1 MAPCTP
7 FQKLKLGLQLRG
19 RSWTSARNFSTSPRP
34 PGNSLEFAS
43 AIYLTD
49 GTINLALLKYRG
61 SRGHGLEDPTKF
73 VGIHHFG
80 IQVEDMREAQKKIE
94 EAGGTFLFDLGDDM
108 EKENFERKFKDP
120 DGIIFDVSVK
130 GWVGTTTPKKVP
142 A

>member
-1 MAPCTP
+1 MPRLRHIALVVKDLEKAAQFYKACLASLTP
-7 FQKLKLGLQLRG
+7 DRKRLN
-19 RSWTSARNFSTSPRP
+19 SHP
-34 PGNSLEFAS
+34 P
-43 AIYLTD
+43 IYLTD

-61 SRGHGLEDPTKF
+61 NRGHGLEDPTKF

-80 IQVEDMREAQKKIE
+80 IQVENMEDAQKKIE
-94 EAGGTFLFDLGDDM
+94 DAGGTFFFDLGDDM

-130 GWVGTTTPKKVP
+130 GWVGTTTPKKVT

>member
-1 MAPCTP
+1 MPR
-7 FQKLKLGLQLRG
+7 LRHIALVVKDLEKAAQFYKSVFG
-19 RSWTSARNFSTSPRP
+19 FTQAGQET
-34 PGNSLEFAS
+34 LEFAS

-94 EAGGTFLFDLGDDM
+94 EAGGTFFFDRDDM

-130 GWVGTTTPKKVP
+130 GWVGTATPKKVP